1 MMAFGAMRFSD
12 VKALLL
18 DGLRKNGWTVR
29 EDLKVPHATKDN
41 TRLWFKSQAIYMNDL
56 GRDYRDFG
64 NAHSISSDMREYQ
77 NVESLLADVAAFQKY
92 DLENRR

>member
-1 MMAFGAMRFSD
+1 MRTLHPHIRQMMAFGAMRFSD

-18 DGLRKNGWTVR
+18 DGLRKNGWTVH

-64 NAHSISSDMREYQ
+64 K
-77 NVESLLADVAAFQKY
+77 QKPRY
-92 DLENRR
+92 